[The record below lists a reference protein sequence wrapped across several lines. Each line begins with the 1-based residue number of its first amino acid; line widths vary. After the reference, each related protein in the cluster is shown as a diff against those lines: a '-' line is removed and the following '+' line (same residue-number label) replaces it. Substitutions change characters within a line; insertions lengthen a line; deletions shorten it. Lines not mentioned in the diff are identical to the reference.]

1 MRLLRTMTRSCP
13 SNPIASGALTRSF
26 VGWVLLAVSA
36 AAPAATPAE
45 LAGLYEIRQM
55 EMAGGLELQ
64 ANGHFRYALE
74 YGAASERG
82 EGDWTV
88 SGNSVLLT
96 SNPVPN
102 APDFELVKDEPA
114 ADGELY
120 VALEPPG
127 FGGWTGRLD
136 LLVTIAGKKDL
147 VPMKAGED
155 GRVPI
160 EGMVATAIRPLVPIY
175 GIAGR
180 EIPLTDGGHRLLV
193 RFHANDLGKAL
204 FDKEPLAIED
214 GNLLMRRYDAVIRF
228 RPAAK

>member
-1 MRLLRTMTRSCP
+1 M
-13 SNPIASGALTRSF
+13 
-26 VGWVLLAVSA
+26 LLAVSA

-55 EMAGGLELQ
+55 EMAGGLELE

-114 ADGELY
+114 AAGELF
-120 VALEPPG
+120 VTLEPPG
-127 FGGWTGRLD
+127 FGDWTGRLD
-136 LLVTIAGKKDL
+136 LLVTIARIHDP
-147 VPMKAGED
+147 VRMEAGED
-155 GRVPI
+155 GRVPL

-180 EIPLTDGGHRLLV
+180 DVPLTRGGHRLLV

-214 GNLLMRRYDAVIRF
+214 GSLLMRRYDAVIRF
-228 RPAAK
+228 RPASK

>member
-1 MRLLRTMTRSCP
+1 M
-13 SNPIASGALTRSF
+13 
-26 VGWVLLAVSA
+26 LLAVSA

-64 ANGHFRYALE
+64 PNGHFRYALE
-74 YGAASERG
+74 YGAASEQG

-114 ADGELY
+114 AAGELY
-120 VALEPPG
+120 VTLDPPG

-136 LLVTIAGKKDL
+136 LLVTIAGMHDP
-147 VPMKAGED
+147 VPMEAGED
-155 GRVPI
+155 GRVPL

-180 EIPLTDGGHRLLV
+180 EIPLAHGGHRLLV
-193 RFHANDLGKAL
+193 RFHANDLGKAV

-214 GNLLMRRYDAVIRF
+214 GNLLMRRFDAVIRF
-228 RPAAK
+228 RPAGK

>member
-1 MRLLRTMTRSCP
+1 MPR
-13 SNPIASGALTRSF
+13 ALFGS
-26 VGWVLLAVSA
+26 VLLAVSA
-36 AAPAATPAE
+36 AAPAETPAE

-64 ANGHFRYALE
+64 PNGRFRYALE
-74 YGAASERG
+74 YGALSERG

-96 SNPVPN
+96 SNPRPN

-120 VALEPPG
+120 VMLEPPG
-127 FGGWTGRLD
+127 FGDWTGHLD
-136 LLVTIAGKKDL
+136 LLVTIAGMEDP
-147 VPMKAGED
+147 VPMEAGED
-155 GRVPI
+155 GRVPL
-160 EGMVATAIRPLVPIY
+160 EGMVVTAIRPLVPIY
-175 GIAGR
+175 GIAGHD
-180 EIPLTDGGHRLLV
+180 IPLRNGGHRLLV

-214 GNLLMRRYDAVIRF
+214 GNLMMRRFDAVIAF
-228 RPAAK
+228 RPTRQ